1 MTATDAAT
9 GDLRP
14 GRLVRATPTA
24 VWLLV
29 VLHGLLGLAYA
40 LAVPLLHAPDEPAH
54 VDLVA
59 QVDDH
64 VELAPYEDLRYSP
77 DVEEA
82 VTRVGLDQIDWR
94 FAPRSP
100 WSPLDPSETVARS
113 ERPTYADLAAPGTA
127 EIRNPSRL
135 HPPAYYATVDGI
147 DTVAQWLGAEP
158 VATAPWDAVVL
169 RWRVWSVLLTLP
181 LPWLAFWTA
190 LRVSGRR
197 RVGVAAATL
206 VLAVPQLSQSAGSV
220 NNDTLLFTCAGVVTL
235 SCAFVATGDRSWR
248 PAVIG
253 GLGAGLAMLTKIFG
267 LGAPVWLLGAYV
279 VAVVAGHLRW
289 PTAVGRLGAAAVAT
303 VVAGG
308 WWPTRL
314 FLATGT
320 PSPRGFAYPV
330 PDEVAAPLGPWLGE
344 VVRRLTFT
352 SWGWFG
358 VEQFRLPLWLV
369 VLATGAALA
378 AIGVGLAR
386 RRGVAVVLLLPL
398 ATALVMVL
406 YAAWDGYAQSG
417 IPSGLHGRYLFTGL
431 VGATAVAATGIGAAV
446 PGRRPVLAVPVGMVL
461 LMQAVGLWVVVSS
474 YWAGPGLSHV
484 RSLVAFSP
492 WSGRVLAPLAAA
504 AAATAVLTG
513 IGLVREAGRDAA
525 PTQT

>member
-1 MTATDAAT
+1 MTVVEAAT
-9 GDLRP
+9 GDLRL
-14 GRLVRATPTA
+14 GRLARATPAT

-29 VLHGLLGLAYA
+29 VLHGFLGLAYA

-64 VELAPYEDLRYSP
+64 VDLAPYTDLRYSP
-77 DVEEA
+77 DVEDA
-82 VTRVGLDQIDWR
+82 VTRVGLDQVDWR

-100 WSPLDPSETVARS
+100 WSPLDPSETVGRS
-113 ERPTYADLAAPGTA
+113 ERPSYPALAPAGPGDV
-127 EIRNPSRL
+127 RNPSRL
-135 HPPAYYATVDGI
+135 HPPAYYATVDGL
-147 DTVAQWLGAEP
+147 DTLGQWLGAEP

-169 RWRVWSVLLTLP
+169 RWRVWSLLLTLP

-190 LRVSGRR
+190 VRVSGRR
-197 RVGVAAATL
+197 RIGVAAATL

-220 NNDTLLFTCAGVVTL
+220 NNDTLLFSCAGVVTL
-235 SCAFVATGDRSWR
+235 ACSWVATGDRSWR

-279 VAVVAGHLRW
+279 VAVLAGHLAR
-289 PTAVGRLGAAAVAT
+289 PTALARLGVAAGAT
-303 VVAGG
+303 LAAGG

-314 FLATGT
+314 FLTTGT
-320 PSPRGFAYPV
+320 PSPRGFAYPI
-330 PDEVAAPLGPWLGE
+330 PEEVTAPLGPWLGE
-344 VVRRLTFT
+344 VVRRLAIT

-358 VEQFRLPLWLV
+358 VEQFRLPVWLV
-369 VLATGAALA
+369 VVATTATVAAVVA
-378 AIGVGLAR
+378 GVVR
-386 RRGVAVVLLLPL
+386 RRRTAAVLLLPL
-398 ATALVMVL
+398 ATALAMVL

-431 VGATAVAATGIGAAV
+431 VGLAAVAAVGLGAAV
-446 PGRRPVLAVPVGMVL
+446 SRRRLVIALAAGGALV
-461 LMQAVGLWVVVSS
+461 MQAVGLAVVVSS
-474 YWAGPGLSHV
+474 YWAGPGWGHV

-492 WSGRVLAPLAAA
+492 WSGRALAPLGMLAVVTTLLAA
-504 AAATAVLTG
+504 
-513 IGLVREAGRDAA
+513 IGLVRESGRPAGA
-525 PTQT
+525 PQT